1 MNVFSFDIAGDMAFF
16 KKNDT
21 NDMVYISYNFLH
33 KPVILGIIGAILGIS
48 GYAKSGENKKEKRH
62 PNYYTKLKDVKI
74 AILPH
79 YEKPLKKVITGFNN
93 SSCLASTKSKPKQGQ
108 NWQIREQILVGE
120 PDIRYTVFVLDNNS
134 IQDGLIIN
142 LKNML
147 KNRESEYP
155 LYFGKNEF
163 FAYHENYQEYEAMPL
178 TCAEASVCS
187 LIKTGDENRTIFREV
202 SFEDFDPFEKTS
214 NEGYTIYEHLPYDF
228 DERGFYKKDMF
239 VLTQREIII
248 EDKTDLYTLVTK
260 SGGEPFNVQFI

>member
-16 KKNDT
+16 KKNDV
-21 NDMVYISYNFLH
+21 NDMVYTSYNFLH
-33 KPVILGIIGAILGIS
+33 KPAILGIIGAILGLS
-48 GYAKSGENKKEKRH
+48 GYAKSGEDKKEKLH
-62 PNYYTKLKDVKI
+62 PNFYTNLKDVKI
-74 AILPH
+74 AIFPH

-93 SSCLASTKSKPKQGQ
+93 ASCLASKSSGGQGQ
-108 NWQIREQILVGE
+108 TWQIREQILVGE
-120 PDIRYTVFVLDNNS
+120 PEIRYTVFILDNNS
-134 IQDGLIIN
+134 VKDGLISN
-142 LKNML
+142 LKQLL

-163 FAYHENYQEYEAMPL
+163 FAYHENYQEYEVTPL
-178 TCAEASVCS
+178 SNTEASVCS
-187 LIKTGDENRTIFREV
+187 LVKTGDENRTVFREV
-202 SFEDFDPFEKTS
+202 TFEDFDPFEKTS

-248 EDKTDLYTLVTK
+248 KDKADFYTLVTK

>member
-16 KKNDT
+16 KKNDA
-21 NDMVYISYNFLH
+21 NDMVYTSYNFLH

-48 GYAKSGENKKEKRH
+48 GYAKSGEDKKEKRY
-62 PNYYTKLKDVKI
+62 PDFYTNLKDIKI
-74 AILPH
+74 AIFPH

-93 SSCLASTKSKPKQGQ
+93 ASGLASRSTKKQGET
-108 NWQIREQILVGE
+108 WQIREQILVGE
-120 PDIRYTVFVLDNNS
+120 PEIRYTVFVLDNNS
-134 IQDGLIIN
+134 IQDGLISN
-142 LKNML
+142 LKHL
-147 KNRESEYP
+147 LENRESEYP

-178 TCAEASVCS
+178 TCAETSVCS
-187 LIKTGDENRTIFREV
+187 LVKAGNESTNIFREA
-202 SFEDFDPFEKTS
+202 SFEDFDPFEKSS
-214 NEGYTIYEHLPYDF
+214 NEGYTLYEHLPYDF

-248 EDKTDLYTLVTK
+248 KDKTGFYTLVTK